1 MTPESFDRF
10 RARLVR
16 EYAADK
22 VAAGNWP
29 EEGSL
34 ERSETGLQE
43 LLNDGPTTAGHS
55 LWTIED
61 ETGRDAGD
69 VWVGPNPRDPE
80 SIYIYDI
87 EVRPDARG
95 RGIGQGAMEALEAWA
110 RSQGYPRIGLQVF
123 GSNDAARR
131 LYHRL
136 GYVET
141 NVLMQ
146 KTI

>member
-1 MTPESFDRF
+1 MTPESFLRF

-22 VAAGNWP
+22 VTAGNWP
-29 EEGSL
+29 AEGSL
-34 ERSETGLQE
+34 QRSEAEMQETLPDGLV
-43 LLNDGPTTAGHS
+43 TAGHW

-61 ETGRDAGD
+61 ETGQDVGD
-69 VWVGPNPRDPE
+69 MWVGPNSRDPE

-110 RSQGYPRIGLQVF
+110 RGEGYPRIGLQVF
-123 GSNDAARR
+123 GSNDVARR
-131 LYHRL
+131 LYQRL

-146 KTI
+146 KAI